1 MEKYQSEN
9 IEAIWV
15 ELSLCSQKMLI
26 GTVYRPPDR
35 DDFYTLFPP
44 ILEQIWQTR
53 KNLLI
58 IGDLNSDLTLNGM
71 NDKGR
76 RLKTKLNNYN
86 LKNMIKDP
94 TRETETTKSVL
105 DLVIVNDAS
114 KVTTSGVQDI
124 CIADHKLVYL
134 KYTLKRSK
142 SKPKIITVKNYKRL
156 DEKAFKNDIEN
167 APWWVCTTFDDIDD
181 MIWCWSKMY
190 ESIVDVH
197 IKKRRAK
204 IRVDSLPW
212 IDSQIRK
219 MMNYRY
225 KLLRKCDGTPRTSN
239 EWNEYRRVK
248 NEVRK
253 LLRKA
258 EARYWREQFSEVT
271 CKQDFW
277 KVYKKVTNKGNGTKI
292 GPLKSKEGELWVCD
306 KKKAEVMN
314 EFYANIGREISQTF
328 TQNNSKEFEH
338 FYRITP
344 TVKDPSYDRDALLKQ
359 LRKIN
364 PHKASGPDSVTS
376 RELKILQGS
385 IVNSLEIILKSSFQ
399 QSVFPSC
406 WKIARIKPSFKKGK
420 KQERTNYR
428 PLSML
433 SIPSKLLESQICNTV
448 DSHLE
453 DNKIVTDMQW
463 GFIKGRSTEGIL
475 LKLTE
480 IWKKSVDNGLI
491 AGIVFIVF
499 QKAFDTVSHEILS
512 YKLQAAGIS
521 ENLHALIMNY
531 LKDRTQYAEINGE
544 CSSTKHVRFG
554 VPQGSLLGPKLYSLR
569 VNDLPSAI
577 TQGEMYLFAD
587 DTTAYCTGKD
597 LESVVDTLNTIMDEI
612 HGWCIRNKL
621 KVHPGKCEAMFMMRS
636 PFIGPMR
643 PILYGGDHIKI
654 VQESTCLGLRID
666 NRLDWKSQ
674 VHNACKTFSKKLG
687 ALKRMR
693 RLPTKV
699 FEEIYY
705 TTIIARTTYCI

>member
-1 MEKYQSEN
+1 M
-9 IEAIWV
+9 
-15 ELSLCSQKMLI
+15 
-26 GTVYRPPDR
+26 
-35 DDFYTLFPP
+35 F
-44 ILEQIWQTR
+44 
-53 KNLLI
+53 
-58 IGDLNSDLTLNGM
+58 
-71 NDKGR
+71 
-76 RLKTKLNNYN
+76 
-86 LKNMIKDP
+86 
-94 TRETETTKSVL
+94 
-105 DLVIVNDAS
+105 VIS
-114 KVTTSGVQDI
+114 PCQ
-124 CIADHKLVYL
+124 
-134 KYTLKRSK
+134 
-142 SKPKIITVKNYKRL
+142 
-156 DEKAFKNDIEN
+156 
-167 APWWVCTTFDDIDD
+167 
-181 MIWCWSKMY
+181 
-190 ESIVDVH
+190 
-197 IKKRRAK
+197 
-204 IRVDSLPW
+204 
-212 IDSQIRK
+212 
-219 MMNYRY
+219 
-225 KLLRKCDGTPRTSN
+225 
-239 EWNEYRRVK
+239 
-248 NEVRK
+248 
-253 LLRKA
+253 
-258 EARYWREQFSEVT
+258 
-271 CKQDFW
+271 
-277 KVYKKVTNKGNGTKI
+277 
-292 GPLKSKEGELWVCD
+292 
-306 KKKAEVMN
+306 
-314 EFYANIGREISQTF
+314 FYANIGREISQTF
-328 TQNNSKEFEH
+328 TQNNSKEIEH

-344 TVKDPSYDRDALLKQ
+344 TVQDPSYDRDALLKQ

-406 WKIARIKPSFKKGK
+406 WKIARIKSSFKKGK

-448 DSHLE
+448 DSHLD
-453 DNKIVTDMQW
+453 DNKIVTDLQW

-491 AGIVFIVF
+491 VGIVFIDF
-499 QKAFDTVSHEILS
+499 QKAFDTVPHEILS
-512 YKLQAAGIS
+512 YKLQAAGIPG
-521 ENLHALIMNY
+521 NLHALIMNY

-554 VPQGSLLGPKLYSLR
+554 VPQGSLLGPKLYSLH

-587 DTTAYCTGKD
+587 DTTVYCTGKD

-612 HGWCIRNKL
+612 YGWCIWNKL

-687 ALKRMR
+687 ALKRLR

-699 FEEIYY
+699 LEEIYY
-705 TTIIARTTYCI
+705 TTIIARTTYCISVWGNCSEAIFNMMEDNHARAAKLIHNLPRNLSNEESLARANWQPISFLYKRRLLTLMHQIYHGTADKSIAQMFQKKGPEKQRTRNKLQFEVKDIIQRLGEIVSRTRQQ